1 MFFLYINKGAFISQ
15 HEDHLHMFTVDDSDS
30 DTLEK
35 MYPHLE
41 ESLRDFNPDE
51 LEDSDDAQEPI
62 CNYEWA
68 DDIDVINVLHG
79 VSEWPVALQVC
90 FTFFF
95 FIFEAQNIHK
105 L

>member
-1 MFFLYINKGAFISQ
+1 MKIGAFISQ

-79 VSEWPVALQVC
+79 VSEWPVALQV
-90 FTFFF
+90 FIDFQNKIIGIVSLHFF
-95 FIFEAQNIHK
+95 
-105 L
+105 